1 MLCEASLPTILTRA
15 TTLAGEP
22 ASTISRYWWRGCA
35 ERTRAALRRC
45 WSSAPLRGPEFDSDI
60 CGEGRVGEIS
70 LSSREEA
77 SPGAGVCLRGLRLA

>member
-1 MLCEASLPTILTRA
+1 MSTPLEACLNSRWTRREVGKGSAVPQTIGSVRGWA
-15 TTLAGEP
+15 
-22 ASTISRYWWRGCA
+22 WRSG
-35 ERTRAALRRC
+35 R
-45 WSSAPLRGPEFDSDI
+45 PEFDSDI